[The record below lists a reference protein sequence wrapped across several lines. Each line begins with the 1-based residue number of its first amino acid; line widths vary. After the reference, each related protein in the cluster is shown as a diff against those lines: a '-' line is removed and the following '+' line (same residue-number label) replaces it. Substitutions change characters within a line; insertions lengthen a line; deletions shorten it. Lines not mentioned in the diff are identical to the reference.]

1 VLITLE
7 VAKQPL
13 KVAVGV
19 PKENAIKGIVFGELS
34 DIYVGSVA

>member
-1 VLITLE
+1 MLVAPE

-19 PKENAIKGIVFGELS
+19 PKENAIEGIVFGELG
-34 DIYVGSVA
+34 DICVGSVA